1 MEQDPEALWQSVVDA
16 GNARAAEARVTV
28 GAVGLANQ
36 GETVLAWDR
45 ASGTPRSAAISWQD
59 RRATSVCERLSGRA
73 EELAAITGLPL
84 DPYFAAPKMT
94 WLRAHVTRDGVVT
107 TTDAWLVHRLTG
119 AFVTDAATASRTA
132 LLDLDRTA
140 WSADACA
147 CFGIDPTELPAI
159 VGCAEPVGETSVFGA
174 RVPVTGLAVDQQA
187 ALFAEGCLAPGDA
200 RVHLRDGRVPARDDG
215 DARAA
220 VGDRARRVRGVA
232 DRRHHDVLPR
242 RTGLHGRRGGPVA
255 RARRARRVGGRGR
268 RDRGVGADERRRRV
282 RARAR
287 RPRRAVLEAGGAGT
301 FVGLGLATE
310 RGHLVRA
317 VLEGI
322 AAQVALLAAA
332 VEADLGAAL
341 GCLRVD
347 GGLARSRECCCKR
360 RPTWRSAASR
370 SIPRPTR
377 PRAVW
382 RRSRASAPA
391 PRRRPRTRSTHWSPS
406 AVYEP
411 RIDAA
416 EAAARVGALAP
427 RGGGRDGSLI
437 RRAPCAC
444 SGGRR
449 WSGGPRKGRWSGI
462 RSARVPRALAGA
474 TRKRILSST
483 HVPIMVRLLLSL
495 PLDPCSN
502 GGSGRVPR
510 RHAGSARQTR
520 PV

>member
-1 MEQDPEALWQSVVDA
+1 MNVLAIDQGTSSTKALVVGEDGMVLGRAEAAVHPRVVGPDGVEQDPEALWQSVVDA
-16 GNARAAEARVTV
+16 GNAALRKARVTV

-94 WLRAHVTRDGVVT
+94 WLRVHVTRDGVVT

-200 RVHLRDGRVPARDDG
+200 KCTYGTGAFLLATTGT
-215 DARAA
+215 
-220 VGDRARRVRGVA
+220 RARRSGTGLVACVAWRIGATTTYCLDGQVYTAGAAVQWLERVGLVASAAEVDALAESVPTSAGVA
-232 DRRHHDVLPR
+232 FVPALA
-242 RTGLHGRRGGPVA
+242 GLAAPFWKPAA
-255 RARRARRVGGRGR
+255 R
-268 RDRGVGADERRRRV
+268 
-282 RARAR
+282 
-287 RPRRAVLEAGGAGT
+287 GT

-347 GGLARSRECCCKR
+347 GGLARSRVLLQAQADLAQR
-360 RPTWRSAASR
+360 RVEVYPSPDATASGVAALAR
-370 SIPRPTR
+370 LGAG
-377 PRAVW
+377 AVTT
-382 RRSRASAPA
+382 AEDAV
-391 PRRRPRTRSTHWSPS
+391 THWSPS

-416 EAAARVGALAP
+416 EAAARLA
-427 RGGGRDGSLI
+427 RW
-437 RRAPCAC
+437 RRVAE
-444 SGGRR
+444 
-449 WSGGPRKGRWSGI
+449 
-462 RSARVPRALAGA
+462 GA
-474 TRKRILSST
+474 TDL
-483 HVPIMVRLLLSL
+483 
-495 PLDPCSN
+495 
-502 GGSGRVPR
+502 
-510 RHAGSARQTR
+510 
-520 PV
+520 